1 MIRTQIQLTEDQ
13 ARLLKKLA
21 SKENKSVAEL
31 IRMSIDAMLQR
42 GGYHNQ
48 DHLRKRAFQ
57 AAGKL
62 SGPIDL
68 AARHD
73 DYLSDD
79 YLSED
84 FN

>member
-21 SKENKSVAEL
+21 LKENKSMAEL
-31 IRMSIDAMLQR
+31 IRMSIDTMLQR
-42 GGYHNQ
+42 GGYQNYDQ
-48 DHLRKRAFQ
+48 LRKRALQ

-68 AARHD
+68 AANH
-73 DYLSDD
+73 DD

-84 FN
+84 FNQ

>member
-21 SKENKSVAEL
+21 LKENKSMAEL
-31 IRMSIDAMLQR
+31 IRMSIDAMLLR
-42 GGYHNQ
+42 GGYQNH
-48 DHLRKRAFQ
+48 DHLRKRALQ

-68 AARHD
+68 AANH
-73 DYLSDD
+73 DD

-84 FN
+84 FNQ

>member
-21 SKENKSVAEL
+21 LKENKSMAEL

-42 GGYHNQ
+42 GGYQNH
-48 DHLRKRAFQ
+48 DHLRKRAML

-68 AARHD
+68 AANH
-73 DYLSDD
+73 DD

-84 FN
+84 FS